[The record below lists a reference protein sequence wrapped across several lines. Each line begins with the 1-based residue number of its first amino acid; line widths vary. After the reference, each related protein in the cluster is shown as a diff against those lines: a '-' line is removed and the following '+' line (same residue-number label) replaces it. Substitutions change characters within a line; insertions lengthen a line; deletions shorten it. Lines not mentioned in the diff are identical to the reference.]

1 MLWQMQWFVENVFL
15 KLFET
20 LTSVKILEFLDEFLN
35 IIKHHGYCFE
45 AN

>member
-1 MLWQMQWFVENVFL
+1 MANAMVCGECFL

-20 LTSVKILEFLDEFLN
+20 LTSLKILEFLDEFLN